1 MRDGCGGHER
11 DEPADDA
18 LVLVEV
24 AVGDAL
30 HVRGGD
36 RAVGVLERV
45 VERPVAGGDALV
57 DAAGDGEGA
66 VARVG
71 DVGELLVDRG
81 GDLGGGD
88 AVAFEAFDLGEDD
101 YLREEIRPSVMR
113 EVRYISVT
121 A

>member
-1 MRDGCGGHER
+1 ARAGRRRRAGGGSEAFSWGKIGRLFLRDGFGGHER

-36 RAVGVLERV
+36 RAVGVLECV

-71 DVGELLVDRG
+71 DVGELLVNRG
-81 GDLGGGD
+81 GDLGGG
-88 AVAFEAFDLGEDD
+88 
-101 YLREEIRPSVMR
+101 
-113 EVRYISVT
+113 
-121 A
+121 